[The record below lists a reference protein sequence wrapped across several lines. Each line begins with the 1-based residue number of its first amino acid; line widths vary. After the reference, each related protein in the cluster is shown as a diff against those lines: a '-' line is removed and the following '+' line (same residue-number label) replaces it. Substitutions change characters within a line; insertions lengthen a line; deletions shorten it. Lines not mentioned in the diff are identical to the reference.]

1 MCQIVW
7 TDYRH
12 LKQIAL
18 RPINHNIVIDKT
30 VSKGIMS
37 LPFLSVNDMR
47 LKKIVICFLL
57 GLGVTACSSYR
68 PVPQAFH
75 EVINQAYVLDAGD
88 KVRVTVFQQADLTN
102 TFGIDSSGYIAFP
115 LIGALAARGKT
126 VQQLEADIAKGLR
139 KGFIRNPDVT
149 VEVDRYRPVF
159 VLGEVNGPG
168 QYTYVPG
175 MTVQKAIA
183 TAGGYSARASQEN
196 ADVTRQV
203 NGEIIT
209 GRVPISDPILPGD
222 TVYIRERVF

>member
-1 MCQIVW
+1 M
-7 TDYRH
+7 H
-12 LKQIAL
+12 LK
-18 RPINHNIVIDKT
+18 T
-30 VSKGIMS
+30 VA
-37 LPFLSVNDMR
+37 
-47 LKKIVICFLL
+47 ICVLIGL
-57 GLGVTACSSYR
+57 GLASCSSYR
-68 PVPQAFH
+68 PVPAAFH
-75 EVINQAYVLDAGD
+75 EAINQAYVLDAGD

-115 LIGALAARGKT
+115 LIGAVPARGKT
-126 VQQLEADIAKGLR
+126 VQQLEGDIARGLR
-139 KGFIRNPDVT
+139 QGFIRNPDVT
-149 VEVDRYRPVF
+149 VEVDTYRPIF

-168 QYTYVPG
+168 QYTFVPG

-209 GRVPISDPILPGD
+209 GRVPISDPMMPGD